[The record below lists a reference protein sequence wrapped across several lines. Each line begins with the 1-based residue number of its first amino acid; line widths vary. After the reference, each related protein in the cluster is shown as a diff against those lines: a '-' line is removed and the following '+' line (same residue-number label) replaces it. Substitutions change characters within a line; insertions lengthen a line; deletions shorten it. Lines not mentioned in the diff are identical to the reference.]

1 MRRLTLAAAV
11 AAAAI
16 AAGCGGDDGDDGGNG
31 GGEGGGASPAALG
44 RGGEL
49 FARRCG
55 SCHTLAAAGTSGEVG
70 PNLDTLKPDRATV
83 LRAIASGPG
92 VMPTGLAE
100 GADAQAIADAVAE
113 NAGR

>member
-11 AAAAI
+11 VAVAAP
-16 AAGCGGDDGDDGGNG
+16 GCGGDDGDGGGDGGG
-31 GGEGGGASPAALG
+31 DGASPAALG

-49 FARRCG
+49 FAQRCG
-55 SCHTLAAAGTSGEVG
+55 GCHTLAAAGTDGDVG
-70 PNLDTLKPDRATV
+70 PNLDTLKPDRARV

-100 GADAQAIADAVAE
+100 GADAEAIADAVAQ

>member
-11 AAAAI
+11 AAVAI
-16 AAGCGGDDGDDGGNG
+16 AAGCGGDDGD
-31 GGEGGGASPAALG
+31 EGGGDGGGGAPPAALG

-49 FARRCG
+49 FAQRCG
-55 SCHTLAAAGTSGEVG
+55 GCHTLAAAGTDGDVG

-100 GADAQAIADAVAE
+100 GADAQAIAEAVAE

>member
-1 MRRLTLAAAV
+1 MRRLALAAAV
-11 AAAAI
+11 AAVAI
-16 AAGCGGDDGDDGGNG
+16 AAGCGGGDDDDGDGGGGNG
-31 GGEGGGASPAALG
+31 GAPPAAGG

-49 FARRCG
+49 FAQRCG
-55 SCHTLAAAGTSGEVG
+55 GCHTLAAFGTSGETG

-100 GADAQAIADAVAE
+100 GADAEAIADAVAQ